1 MASYKYLLTKE
12 RNVVTV
18 SVVTSVSDMVGKAC
32 EGDWEYRTDRVGST
46 SKILSNSSLRPRT
59 RS

>member
-46 SKILSNSSLRPRT
+46 SKIFSQAYVKEFS
-59 RS
+59 